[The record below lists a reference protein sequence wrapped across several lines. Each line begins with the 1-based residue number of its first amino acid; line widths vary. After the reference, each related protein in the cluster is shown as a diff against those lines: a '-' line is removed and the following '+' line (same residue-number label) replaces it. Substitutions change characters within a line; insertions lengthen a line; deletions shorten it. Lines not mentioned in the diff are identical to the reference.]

1 MTSLH
6 HSLQVKINTSP
17 LEDEADNPDLPTTTD
32 PMPIR
37 ASTCFDELEITVN
50 WALLD
55 LMEKHLK
62 EREEHPE
69 LTWDMAFD
77 CWLHSQL
84 YTTEFNK
91 Y

>member
-1 MTSLH
+1 M
-6 HSLQVKINTSP
+6 KINASP
-17 LEDEADNPDLPTTTD
+17 LEDEINDPDLLTTAD

-37 ASTCFDELEITVN
+37 VLTCFDGLEITVN
-50 WALLD
+50 RALLD

-62 EREEHPE
+62 DREERPE
-69 LTWDMAFD
+69 FTRDTVFD